1 MSIFL
6 VLDILLVL
14 LIVLFMPIGF
24 WRGPIKEL
32 FVTLGIFF
40 GVMLADYWAS
50 PWGSDLADM
59 SSLTSGAG
67 AFVVAMAFLVATT
80 FILGYGLGATLAP
93 AMHTTLTR
101 VLGAAVAAFN
111 GALLLSF
118 SLQYI
123 RLYLLSDANEQSLY
137 DSYVA
142 RFLLNDLG
150 WLLMIVA
157 IAALPILLYILV
169 SGYRAYEPAGL
180 YDDYA
185 YDDYAVDEPM
195 YDERTRPV
203 RREQTYPPRVPV
215 SAAGGETK
223 GYKAER
229 PERRKPANAET
240 RPLVVSEPQTTA
252 EPSPSDDL
260 ADRMGDTD
268 PHMVLPR
275 IEEASDE
282 PERESESE
290 DQAPTGSSNGDE
302 LPEGYGRCV
311 NCHAV
316 LAPDVTICPNCGTVR
331 ESSNG

>member
-1 MSIFL
+1 
-6 VLDILLVL
+6 
-14 LIVLFMPIGF
+14 
-24 WRGPIKEL
+24 
-32 FVTLGIFF
+32 
-40 GVMLADYWAS
+40 
-50 PWGSDLADM
+50 
-59 SSLTSGAG
+59 
-67 AFVVAMAFLVATT
+67 MAFLVATT

-101 VLGAAVAAFN
+101 ILGAVVAALN

-123 RLYLLSDANEQSLY
+123 RLYLLSDANEESLY

-157 IAALPILLYILV
+157 IAALPILLYILI
-169 SGYRAYEPAGL
+169 SGYRAYEPVGM
-180 YDDYA
+180 YDEYQ
-185 YDDYAVDEPM
+185 YDDYAVDEPI

-203 RREQTYPPRVPV
+203 RREQTFPPRVPV
-215 SAAGGETK
+215 ATPSGEAK

-229 PERRKPANAET
+229 PERPKPANAET
-240 RPLVVSEPQTTA
+240 RPLVVAEPQTTA
-252 EPSPSDDL
+252 EPAPSDDL

-275 IEEASDE
+275 ADETSEQPAQQPEEPQQTHA
-282 PERESESE
+282 
-290 DQAPTGSSNGDE
+290 GNGNGDE
-302 LPEGYGRCV
+302 LPEGYTRCT